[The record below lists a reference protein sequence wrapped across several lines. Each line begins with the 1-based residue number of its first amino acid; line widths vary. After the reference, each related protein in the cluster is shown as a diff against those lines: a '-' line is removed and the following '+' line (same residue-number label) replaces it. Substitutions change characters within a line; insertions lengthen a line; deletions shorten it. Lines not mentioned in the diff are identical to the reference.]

1 MLHVGY
7 SSVKEVSKRR
17 GAVCTLTSTNIVARP
32 QRRRKWKSTPHSQM
46 GDLAPLEWQHPR
58 NRGGTGPASPPGW
71 FRAEA
76 DALGCASCR
85 TARHPGP
92 PRVARK
98 EQSCRTHLSRVS
110 RFFDTFYKAARIQA
124 ACRGLR
130 LDMQTSGQN
139 RESRKKPVCL

>member
-1 MLHVGY
+1 MEEHPTFADGGSGTVR
-7 SSVKEVSKRR
+7 VAAPPKPRR
-17 GAVCTLTSTNIVARP
+17 
-32 QRRRKWKSTPHSQM
+32 H
-46 GDLAPLEWQHPR
+46 
-58 NRGGTGPASPPGW
+58 GPGQSPGW

-76 DALGCASCR
+76 DVLGRASCR
-85 TARHPGP
+85 TARQPGP

-124 ACRGLR
+124 TCRGPR